1 MQWLTGYDIHQT
13 RRRRKACT
21 LLRSGSNGYQDS
33 TFECSSHPT
42 SLLQQ
47 LQPCLDEHDY
57 FYIARHPGQGP
68 DWQIGC
74 NNTAASSHELI
85 LFL

>member
-1 MQWLTGYDIHQT
+1 MQWLTGYDIHQP

-21 LLRSGSNGYQDS
+21 VLRSASSGYQDS
-33 TFECSSHPT
+33 TFECSSQPT

-47 LQPCLDEHDY
+47 LQGCLNEHDY
-57 FYIARHPGQGP
+57 FYIARHPGHGP

-74 NNTAASSHELI
+74 NNTAATDNELI